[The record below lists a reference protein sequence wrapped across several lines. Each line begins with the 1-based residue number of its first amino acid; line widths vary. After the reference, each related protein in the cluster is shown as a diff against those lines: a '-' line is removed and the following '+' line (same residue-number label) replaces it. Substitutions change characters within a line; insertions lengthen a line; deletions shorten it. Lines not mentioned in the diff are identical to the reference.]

1 MEEQKSQVVKPYK
14 TEKSKKEEVAEMF
27 SNKSWKINKI
37 KANRSIN
44 SNSNK
49 RTGHFEL
56 LIKNY

>member
-1 MEEQKSQVVKPYK
+1 MLLSNSNSKEVVDIF
-14 TEKSKKEEVAEMF
+14 SKKP
-27 SNKSWKINKI
+27 WKISKI

-44 SNSNK
+44 SNSTK

>member
-1 MEEQKSQVVKPYK
+1 MKLD
-14 TEKSKKEEVAEMF
+14 SKGCNVLLSNSNSKEVSDIF
-27 SNKSWKINKI
+27 SDKSWKINKI